1 MKHFFLSLL
10 LLTGFGIHGFSQI
23 ISASKLSEVTVYL
36 EGAQIKRTATVSLP
50 KGNSTIVFN
59 DLSSLI
65 VDNSVRVKS
74 IGDVKIQ
81 SVSLKKKLI
90 NNGIRPESTSELEK
104 AIGSTQKKLDDK
116 TGEYNAV
123 KSQQNL
129 YSSSY
134 SIKGEQT
141 GISAQN
147 FKEMVTLFGA
157 DLAQINKREAVLRN
171 EINELRETVTA
182 LQQELDIM
190 KTIPKKIKK
199 EIEVQVSSNAAG
211 NFKFEIEYITDAAK
225 WMPEYDIRANSIDE
239 PLELTLKANIS
250 QYTGEDWKNVTVN
263 ISNGNSNLTIIKP
276 ELNPLFIDLNSTY
289 RKTTR
294 TSTSGSNRSAP
305 MLCKGVINDTY
316 GAPIP
321 FVSVIAGNTTI
332 GTVTDIDGNFSL
344 TIPQNASFIKIKA
357 IGYEEL
363 NLRPQEQMQIVL
375 KENDVALQEVE
386 IVSTSRYKESND
398 VQYSYSAASIQMAPD
413 VLNSVEKTALLQGI
427 RRKKSKVSNETRSNI
442 TPPVEPPRRINIE
455 YTLENK
461 ATIPSNNEIY
471 TVEVVD
477 QNMESEFKY
486 FAIPKID
493 NHVYLTAFAYNWENL
508 NILDA
513 QANLF
518 FEGKY
523 VGQTALSLNEASDT
537 LEIALG
543 QDKSITIERTKVRD
557 ITKTQSIGSNKVENR
572 KFDIR
577 IKNSKPNTIELIV
590 QDQIPVSKNVAIE
603 ITDIDIS
610 NGGKHNLET
619 GLIQWDL
626 KIDPN
631 KSENLTFKY
640 TGKYPKQYNLIID

>member
-1 MKHFFLSLL
+1 MKQILL
-10 LLTGFGIHGFSQI
+10 ALACIYAFTTLGISQI
-23 ISASKLSEVTVYL
+23 ISPSKLSEVTVYL

-50 KGNSTIVFN
+50 KGNSTIIFN

-74 IGDVKIQ
+74 LDGVKIQ

-90 NNGIRPESTSELEK
+90 SNGIRPESTSEIEK
-104 AIGSTQKKLDDK
+104 VIGSTQKKLDDK
-116 TGEYNAV
+116 TAEYNAV

-134 SIKGEQT
+134 SIKGDET
-141 GISAQN
+141 GINAQN
-147 FKEMVTLFGA
+147 FKEMVLLFGP
-157 DLAQINKREAVLRN
+157 DLAEINKREAILRT
-171 EINELRETVTA
+171 EINELRETVTE

-190 KTIPKKIKK
+190 KTVPKKIKK
-199 EIEVQVSSNAAG
+199 EIEVQVSAANATSA
-211 NFKFEIEYITDAAK
+211 KFEIEYITDAAK

-250 QYTGEDWKNVTVN
+250 QYTGEDWKNITVN

-276 ELNPLFIDLNSTY
+276 ELNPLYIDLNSTY
-289 RKTTR
+289 RKPTTTT
-294 TSTSGSNRSAP
+294 TSSSNRNAP
-305 MLCKGVINDTY
+305 MLCRGVVNDRY
-316 GAPIP
+316 GAPVP
-321 FVSVIAGNTTI
+321 FVSIIAGNTTI

-344 TIPQNASFIKIKA
+344 TIPQNAGFIKIKA

-363 NLRPQEQMQIVL
+363 NLRPQESMQIVL

-386 IVSTSRYKESND
+386 IVSATRYKESAD
-398 VQYSYSAASIQMAPD
+398 MAYSAQSIQKVPMQ
-413 VLNSVEKTALLQGI
+413 LTSLEKTALLQGI
-427 RRKKSKVSNETRSNI
+427 MRKKNKVSNETRSNI

-461 ATIPSNNEIY
+461 VSIPSNNEIY
-471 TVEVVD
+471 TVEVIG
-477 QNMESEFKY
+477 QNMESHYKY

-493 NHVYLTAFAYNWENL
+493 NHVYLTAFAYNWEQL

-523 VGQTALSLNEASDT
+523 VGQTALSLNDARDT

-603 ITDIDIS
+603 ITDIDVS

-631 KSENLTFKY
+631 KSENIIFKY